1 VDAVQKHHKKVNI
14 QCEWITEVTNIV
26 NDQFSASQDK

>member
-1 VDAVQKHHKKVNI
+1 VERHHKKVNI

-26 NDQFSASQDK
+26 NEAFKNNQPSRA